1 MKAAVCYEPGKPLRI
16 EEIDIDPPHAGEVK
30 VRLVATAICHSDI
43 HALHGDWNGNF
54 PVVVGH
60 EAAGVVEEIGE
71 NVTLT
76 APGDNVVVS
85 LLRTCGHCFYCAQGL
100 SNLCNGTF
108 ALQTESRLHNK
119 RGDPIYQGI
128 RTAAFA
134 EYVIVDQSQI
144 VQVQQ
149 TIPLEKAALL
159 ACGVITG
166 VGSVVNT
173 GQVKPGSSVV
183 VIGLGGVGVIATRY
197 RVTLWL
203 QQPQHQ
209 GLLTRAPSL
218 PSMAEPLPN
227 KERSNRPRTFYPG
240 TAFLPGT
247 RPFCCEGT
255 TGRTVSLQQAGVP
268 KPTRSIPRTDVA
280 VQRPFLPSSEDGGLL
295 AAHVERRSR
304 CSPGGC
310 KQDRCNGYP
319 GYEIGCCEDFRSD
332 AYA

>member
-60 EAAGVVEEIGE
+60 EAAGIVEEIGE

-183 VIGLGGVGVIATRY
+183 VIGLGGVGVRYPMIEVRGLLLASTATRN
-197 RVTLWL
+197 
-203 QQPQHQ
+203 
-209 GLLTRAPSL
+209 SL
-218 PSMAEPLPN
+218 PSDALASTAATSGASDKSPVLAQHGRTTSEQGAFKSTENVLPRHGVLAWN
-227 KERSNRPRTFYPG
+227 PTVQLERSHVGEPSLSSKLECLSLPEEYRTHAQESQASPPARVCFIILH
-240 TAFLPGT
+240 TA
-247 RPFCCEGT
+247 
-255 TGRTVSLQQAGVP
+255 
-268 KPTRSIPRTDVA
+268 
-280 VQRPFLPSSEDGGLL
+280 
-295 AAHVERRSR
+295 RRW
-304 CSPGGC
+304 
-310 KQDRCNGYP
+310 
-319 GYEIGCCEDFRSD
+319 
-332 AYA
+332 

>member
-183 VIGLGGVGVIATRY
+183 VIGLGGVGVRYPMIEVRGLLLASTATRN
-197 RVTLWL
+197 
-203 QQPQHQ
+203 
-209 GLLTRAPSL
+209 SL
-218 PSMAEPLPN
+218 PSDALA
-227 KERSNRPRTFYPG
+227 S
-240 TAFLPGT
+240 TAATSGASDKSPVLAQH
-247 RPFCCEGT
+247 
-255 TGRTVSLQQAGVP
+255 GRTTSEPGAFKSTENVLPRHGVLAWN
-268 KPTRSIPRTDVA
+268 PTV
-280 VQRPFLPSSEDGGLL
+280 LL
-295 AAHVERRSR
+295 
-304 CSPGGC
+304 
-310 KQDRCNGYP
+310 
-319 GYEIGCCEDFRSD
+319 
-332 AYA
+332 